1 MTQNYLL
8 KSLLKL
14 FPHSSSGNGTPAC
27 IFILETLPTC
37 ANIRGCVTALCPLHL
52 LSLGTMIPVW
62 PEAVAETSAL
72 TFIYLF
78 AKSV

>member
-14 FPHSSSGNGTPAC
+14 FPHSSSGSGTPAY

-37 ANIRGCVTALCPLHL
+37 VNLWGCVTALCLLHL
-52 LSLGTMIPVW
+52 LSLGTVIHVQ
-62 PEAVAETSAL
+62 PEPVAETSAL
-72 TFIYLF
+72 TFISSF